1 MNNLIIILWFLCFRD
16 LIREAQQGIMKPT
29 AGNTMRQTFENK
41 INQLLNKA
49 RDETGAEAQK
59 SLSEFNNFKSMSV
72 AGSKGSSQN
81 ISQIVACVGQQNVEG
96 NRIPFG
102 FRYRTL
108 PHFVKDD
115 YGPESKGLPHY
126 LGFYVLFLYQSKECG
141 KLF

>member
-1 MNNLIIILWFLCFRD
+1 M
-16 LIREAQQGIMKPT
+16 
-29 AGNTMRQTFENK
+29 
-41 INQLLNKA
+41 LNDA
-49 RDETGAEAQK
+49 RKKTGAEAEK

-96 NRIPFG
+96 KRIPFG

-115 YGPESKGLPHY
+115 YGPESKGTRCRCQQY
-126 LGFYVLFLYQSKECG
+126 I
-141 KLF
+141 